1 MERGW
6 ERIAKWRLRG
16 QIGFIQTEERREG
29 IPRRMRRKVNMG
41 TEMGMSM
48 ANVGKSKKS
57 SQDMKGRNVGNIIEL
72 ASWSHGVHSGLR
84 TRGPEFPKVLSWFCT
99 YYMGGLG

>member
-1 MERGW
+1 MS
-6 ERIAKWRLRG
+6 KNL
-16 QIGFIQTEERREG
+16 
-29 IPRRMRRKVNMG
+29 NMG

-48 ANVGKSKKS
+48 ANMGIIKKS
-57 SQDMKGRNVGNIIEL
+57 SQDMKERTVDNIIDL
-72 ASWSHGVHSGLR
+72 ASWHCGPHSGLR